1 MASVLADGQVRPPLS
16 RLPKHGEVYK
26 LSTNRRWA
34 FSSVATVTFTGRSI
48 SLTSFVM
55 AMAAS
60 SW

>member
-34 FSSVATVTFTGRSI
+34 FSSVATVTFTGARS
-48 SLTSFVM
+48 
-55 AMAAS
+55 A
-60 SW
+60 